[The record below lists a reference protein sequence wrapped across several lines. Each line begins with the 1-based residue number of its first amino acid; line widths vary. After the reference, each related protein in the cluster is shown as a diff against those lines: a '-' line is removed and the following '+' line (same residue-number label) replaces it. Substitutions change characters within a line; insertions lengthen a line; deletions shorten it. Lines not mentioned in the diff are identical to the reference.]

1 VGQQFNSIP
10 ELAFRGKC
18 DAAFAGSF
26 CRALRDALK
35 FTCYTRE
42 IFCEFKGVFVAISTS
57 DFKTGLT
64 IEYEGNVY
72 QIIEF
77 QHVKPGKGGAF
88 VRSRLKNLVTG
99 ATLEKTWRAGDK
111 MDSALVE
118 RRNVEFLYRSGDE
131 LALMDMEDYE
141 QITLP
146 VEQVGEDTVKFLKD
160 NTPVQLTTWKGKLL
174 GLELPQTM
182 EFAIAQTD
190 PGLKG
195 DTAQGGSKPATLET
209 GAVVTV
215 PLFVNESD
223 LIRVDTR
230 TGQYIER
237 VK

>member
-1 VGQQFNSIP
+1 M
-10 ELAFRGKC
+10 A
-18 DAAFAGSF
+18 
-26 CRALRDALK
+26 
-35 FTCYTRE
+35 T
-42 IFCEFKGVFVAISTS
+42 STA

-72 QIIEF
+72 QVLEF

-88 VRSRLKNLVTG
+88 VRSKLKNLMTG

-118 RRNVEFLYRSGDE
+118 RRNVEFLYRDGED
-131 LALMDMEDYE
+131 LVLMDMSDYE
-141 QITLP
+141 QLTLP
-146 VEQVGEDTVKFLKD
+146 SSQVGDSVKFLKD
-160 NTPVQLTTWKGKLL
+160 NTPVQLITWKGKLL
-174 GLELPQTM
+174 NLELPQTI
-182 EFAIAQTD
+182 EYAIAQTD

-223 LIRVDTR
+223 IIRVDTR

>member
-1 VGQQFNSIP
+1 M
-10 ELAFRGKC
+10 A
-18 DAAFAGSF
+18 
-26 CRALRDALK
+26 
-35 FTCYTRE
+35 T
-42 IFCEFKGVFVAISTS
+42 STA

-72 QIIEF
+72 QVLEF

-88 VRSRLKNLVTG
+88 VRSKLKNLMTG

-118 RRNVEFLYRSGDE
+118 RRNVEFLYRDGED
-131 LALMDMEDYE
+131 LVLMDMSDYE
-141 QITLP
+141 QLTLP
-146 VEQVGEDTVKFLKD
+146 SAQVGDSVKFLKD
-160 NTPVQLTTWKGKLL
+160 NTPVQLITWKGKLL
-174 GLELPQTM
+174 NLELPQTI
-182 EFAIAQTD
+182 EYAIAQTD

-223 LIRVDTR
+223 IIRVDTR

>member
-1 VGQQFNSIP
+1 
-10 ELAFRGKC
+10 
-18 DAAFAGSF
+18 
-26 CRALRDALK
+26 
-35 FTCYTRE
+35 
-42 IFCEFKGVFVAISTS
+42 VAISTA

-88 VRSRLKNLVTG
+88 VRSRLKNLMTG
-99 ATLEKTWRAGDK
+99 GTVEKTWRAGDK
-111 MDSALVE
+111 MDSAHVE
-118 RRNVEFLYRSGDE
+118 RRNVEFLYRDGDD
-131 LALMDMEDYE
+131 LVFMDMSDYE
-141 QITLP
+141 QLTLP
-146 VEQVGEDTVKFLKD
+146 AAQIGDAVNFLKD
-160 NTPVQLTTWKGKLL
+160 NTPVQLVQWKNQLL
-174 GLELPQTM
+174 NIELPNTM
-182 EFAIAQTD
+182 EFVVAQTD
-190 PGLKG
+190 PGIRG

-215 PLFVNESD
+215 PLFVNEGE